1 MMKINKQRI
10 WTLVAGTALVAVSFS
25 LGYAVGSKSQRS
37 PVETANRLI
46 ADDIGHAFGS
56 VKSSAH
62 ESEMQEPVVM
72 GLSGLVAGLE
82 KKVAANPENIDQ
94 QLLLAQTY
102 NELNNRA
109 QSLKL
114 LHALNKKA
122 PGNAQI
128 KITLAT
134 ILMTGADKQELKEAY
149 QMFDEAIKLKP
160 DVASMARMYQGEIRV
175 KLDNLNKQ

>member
-1 MMKINKQRI
+1 MLAMFF
-10 WTLVAGTALVAVSFS
+10 G
-25 LGYAVGSKSQRS
+25 LGYAVGSKTLQY
-37 PVETANRLI
+37 PVETAGKLTSS
-46 ADDIGHAFGS
+46 DIEHAFAG
-56 VKSSAH
+56 VRSSAH
-62 ESEMQEPVVM
+62 EPTMHEPAAM

-82 KKVAANPENIDQ
+82 KKVAENPKNIDQ

-114 LHALNKKA
+114 LHSLNKQF
-122 PGNAQI
+122 PENAQV

-149 QMFDEAIKLKP
+149 QMFDAAIELKP
-160 DVASMARMYQGEIRV
+160 EVASMARMYQGEIRV
-175 KLDNLNKQ
+175 ELENMDRQ